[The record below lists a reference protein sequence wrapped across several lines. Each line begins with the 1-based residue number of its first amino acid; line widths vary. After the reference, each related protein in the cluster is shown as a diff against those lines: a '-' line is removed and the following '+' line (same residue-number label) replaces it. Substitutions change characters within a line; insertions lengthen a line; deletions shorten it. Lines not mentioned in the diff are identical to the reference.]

1 MKVDDS
7 GPGIIAGLNAGCWTV
22 GIAKTVRNRLKIIMI
37 MMIMMFDSNCFDNV
51 GCDAGMN
58 VMIIMYN

>member
-22 GIAKTVRNRLKIIMI
+22 GIAKTVRFIIIFIMI
-37 MMIMMFDSNCFDNV
+37 DNDDDSDSENDKDNAGCWTV
-51 GCDAGMN
+51 GIAKT
-58 VMIIMYN
+58 VR